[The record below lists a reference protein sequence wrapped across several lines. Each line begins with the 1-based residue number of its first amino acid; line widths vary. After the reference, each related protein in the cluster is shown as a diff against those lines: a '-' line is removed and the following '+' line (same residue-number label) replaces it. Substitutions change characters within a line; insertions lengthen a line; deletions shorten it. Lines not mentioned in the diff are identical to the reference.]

1 MQKQVDMQQLEPIL
15 LQSIEEYESVLD
27 FLRKME
33 GEIGTAPPAQLLE
46 FNESL
51 ADLQGRAAKTDQF
64 LLQQLTDHA
73 RHIKR
78 PHPLIEKREE
88 IIRDILMLNGDITT
102 KALGVKSHLAFEL
115 GKLRH
120 GLSAMNGYK
129 QLQNNQGRIVN
140 KSS

>member
-1 MQKQVDMQQLEPIL
+1 MQKKVGMPQLEPIL
-15 LQSIEEYESVLD
+15 LQSIEENEGVLD

-33 GEIGTAPPAQLLE
+33 REIGTAPPAQLLE
-46 FNESL
+46 FNAL
-51 ADLQGRAAKTDQF
+51 LTDLQGRAIRTDQV
-64 LLQQLTDHA
+64 LLLQLTDQA
-73 RHIKR
+73 AK
-78 PHPLIEKREE
+78 PEKLQTLIEKRER
-88 IIRDILMLNGDITT
+88 IIRDILMLNAGITT

-140 KSS
+140 RSS